1 MYNFRFNLNFVP
13 VSTEFIEEHMSA
25 AHGEY
30 VKVYLYIMYMAI
42 RGKSAEPKT
51 IAKKLNMME
60 SDVVNAI
67 EYWQERS
74 LLSSDGVTVTV
85 GEAEAEE
92 APQQKPRPAKK
103 ERRAKKTAA
112 QISADPLANKQLAE
126 IRETA
131 EAILEKNMN
140 DSEISTLYWVLD
152 ELHFAPELIMALLE
166 YCVSIGKRDMRYIE
180 KVAIGWHEKG
190 INTVTAADE
199 YINAEKERRRFSS
212 ELKSIF
218 GITDRR
224 LSKTEEALIAKW
236 HDEFGMSA
244 EMIALAY
251 EYCVIATNK
260 LSFPYMDG
268 IIQNWR
274 AKEIT
279 TVEAAEKDHEEH
291 KQRGGKKYN
300 DRATSVY
307 TPDGTDYDEIERR
320 MNEKY

>member
-1 MYNFRFNLNFVP
+1 MYSFQFNLNFVP
-13 VSTEFIEEHMSA
+13 VSTEFIEDHMCS

-42 RGKSAEPKT
+42 RGGSADPKS

-74 LLSSDGVTVTV
+74 LLRSDGATVTV
-85 GEAEAEE
+85 GETGRETE
-92 APQQKPRPAKK
+92 PQPKPQSTKR
-103 ERRAKKTAA
+103 ERSAKKTAA

-131 EAILEKNMN
+131 EAILEKSMN

-152 ELHFAPELIMALLE
+152 ELHFTPELIMALLE

-190 INTVTAADE
+190 INTVTAADD
-199 YINAEKERRRFSS
+199 YINAEKDKKRFSS

-224 LSKTEEALIAKW
+224 LSKTEEKFISKW

-251 EYCVIATNK
+251 EYCVLTTNK

-268 IIQNWR
+268 IIQNWH

-279 TVEAAEKDHEEH
+279 TVEAAEKDHEEY
-291 KQRGGKKYN
+291 KQRGGKKYS
-300 DRATSVY
+300 DRASSVY
-307 TPDGTDYDEIERR
+307 NPDGTDYDEIERR